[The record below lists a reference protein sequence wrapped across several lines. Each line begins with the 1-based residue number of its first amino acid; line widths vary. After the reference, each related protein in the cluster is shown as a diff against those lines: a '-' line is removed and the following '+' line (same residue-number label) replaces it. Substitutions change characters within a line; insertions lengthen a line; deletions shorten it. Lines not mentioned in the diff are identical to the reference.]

1 GYLSEGKAEQRT
13 GGYSSEGKAEQRTGG
28 YSSEGKAEQRTSGYS
43 SEGKADPRTVGYLS
57 EGKAE
62 QRTGGYSSEG
72 KTEQRTGGYLFEG
85 SSPSLVS
92 EALAEYGVSRQQGE
106 YTLEDY
112 LAWPKEQRV
121 ELIDGVIY
129 DMAAPTLIHQAIG
142 GRLYTVFSN
151 FITGRQGSCMAFI
164 SPVDVQLDC
173 DDKTIVEPDVLI
185 ICDPSKLHRERI
197 YGAPDFVAEVLSP
210 STSRKDRFLKLSKY
224 RRAGVREYWLID
236 PDRKKVMVYEFAK
249 SDSAKIYGFS
259 DRVPVGI
266 YNGECQVDFAEIY
279 RQIAFLYDTM

>member
-1 GYLSEGKAEQRT
+1 MAETTNNRTECEAKLTNHGDFSESSAEQGT
-13 GGYSSEGKAEQRTGG
+13 GGDSSEGKTDSGP
-28 YSSEGKAEQRTSGYS
+28 SGYS
-43 SEGKADPRTVGYLS
+43 SEGKADSGPGGYLS

-62 QRTGGYSSEG
+62 RGTVSYS
-72 KTEQRTGGYLFEG
+72 FEE
-85 SSPSLVS
+85 STPSLVS
-92 EALAEYGVSRQQGE
+92 EALAEYAVSRQQGE

-112 LAWPKEQRV
+112 LAWPEEQRV

-129 DMAAPTLIHQAIG
+129 DMAAPTYIHQAIG
-142 GRLYTVFSN
+142 DRICWCLAN
-151 FITGRQGSCMAFI
+151 FFQKNHGSCMAFT

-173 DDKTIVEPDVLI
+173 DDRTVVQPDVI
-185 ICDPSKLHRERI
+185 IVCDRDKFRKGRI
-197 YGAPDFVAEVLSP
+197 YGAPDFVVEVLPP
-210 STSRKDRFLKLSKY
+210 STSRKDKFLKLSKY
-224 RRAGVREYWLID
+224 RRAGVREYWLTD
-236 PDRKKVMVYEFAK
+236 PDRKKVMVYEFEK